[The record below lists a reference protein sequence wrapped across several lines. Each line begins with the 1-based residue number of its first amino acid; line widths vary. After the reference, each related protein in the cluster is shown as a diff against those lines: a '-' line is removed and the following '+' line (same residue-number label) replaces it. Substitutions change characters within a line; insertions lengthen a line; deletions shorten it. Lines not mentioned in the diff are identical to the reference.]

1 MKSKAQIQ
9 EALARVIERKVE
21 SGTFMAPAE

>member
-9 EALARVIERKVE
+9 EALARVIERKID
-21 SGTFMAPAE
+21 SGTFVAPAE